1 MSTTMPA
8 HIANTIETDP
18 EAAWI
23 FIVDQLN
30 IHKSAS
36 LVRLVAT
43 CCELDLDLGVKEK
56 SGILTLV
63 ANPC

>member
-1 MSTTMPA
+1 MPA

-36 LVRLVAT
+36 
-43 CCELDLDLGVKEK
+43 K
-56 SGILTLV
+56 SASSGYLL
-63 ANPC
+63 